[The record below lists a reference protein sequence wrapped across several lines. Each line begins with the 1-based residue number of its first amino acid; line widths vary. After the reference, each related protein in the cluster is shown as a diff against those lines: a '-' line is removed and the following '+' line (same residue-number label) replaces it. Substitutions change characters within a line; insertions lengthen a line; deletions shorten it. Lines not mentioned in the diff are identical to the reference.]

1 MFSRPVEDRL
11 SYLELCLYWKG
22 SVNRIDLRSKF
33 EISVPQATQ
42 DFRNYLKLAP
52 QNIIYDKNRRSYIPI
67 EKTFEFKFK
76 ENRPENILNILTGS
90 NADKNSKNKIHN
102 CVYNLKPYS
111 KQFNSDILTK
121 ITRAVL
127 QDNIFLKIEYQ
138 SLQSSEPEI
147 RTIYPTSFGYFK
159 GRYHIRAYCFSR
171 QEYRDFVL
179 SRIISVG
186 YKEKA
191 PGKVPEDIEAH
202 STVSVIIKPHSK
214 LSETQKKCIELEY
227 GMKDGFACITVEKHK
242 LLYLMDELN
251 LVYPELE
258 PPYTALELVNRED
271 IFFKTGDVL

>member
-1 MFSRPVEDRL
+1 MFSKTVKERL

-22 SVNRIDLRSKF
+22 SVNRIDLRSKY

-42 DFRNYLKLAP
+42 DFRNYIKLAP
-52 QNIIYDKNRRSYIPI
+52 ENILYDKKARAYLPV

-90 NADKNSKNKIHN
+90 DTDKDKKG
-102 CVYNLKPYS
+102 CVFRLKPYI
-111 KQFNSDILTK
+111 KKFNPEILTK
-121 ITRAVL
+121 ITRGVL
-127 QDNIFLKIEYQ
+127 QKNIFLKIEYQ
-138 SLQSSEPEI
+138 SLQFSEPEI

-179 SRIISVG
+179 SRIISVE
-186 YKEKA
+186 YKDKVNK
-191 PGKVPEDIEAH
+191 KVPVDIDAH
-202 STVSVIIKPHSK
+202 STVAAIIKPHSK
-214 LSETQKKCIELEY
+214 LSETQKKCIALEY

-242 LLYLMDELN
+242 LMYLLDELN

-258 PPYTALELVNRED
+258 PPYTALELLNRED
-271 IFFKTGDVL
+271 IIIKNNDVKS